1 MHYGFFNQPD
11 NTKVYRRVDKIDIP
25 DLVSAG
31 LDKYITVFGIRV
43 LADPEVSDH
52 KILHVGAV
60 LAELLDV
67 RQRGRPSNQDLVETL
82 HYRNAYLVVLD
93 SDERIEELFQRLPPA
108 YECHLFI
115 IPEIGYSIQPGG
127 VREKDCPDGIRRVET
142 FPTTSYSSGGGGKK
156 KNRNNYHH
164 QFKLP
169 SDVRAAGTGNP
180 YNPNRND
187 FLVDKTVGYIA
198 YFLIHAGYPTNFP
211 ANSEQ
216 GRALEQAFH
225 DSIRNKWFQNN
236 EFDCDDDCQ
245 RMEFQAWAF
254 TSALGHDSCSCRENG
269 QWKLCTEKE
278 MMTADPALYATL
290 TQGIKQPDGHYTSS
304 AVLY

>member
-1 MHYGFFNQPD
+1 MADAGISVEHMPYPLSLASPPSVSVSVVSASPAQQQSLSASSSLISTSSLSSPLMSSFSSFSILHALAQRRNCEQWNFPVAMHYGFFNQPD

-156 KNRNNYHH
+156 KNR
-164 QFKLP
+164 
-169 SDVRAAGTGNP
+169 
-180 YNPNRND
+180 
-187 FLVDKTVGYIA
+187 
-198 YFLIHAGYPTNFP
+198 
-211 ANSEQ
+211 
-216 GRALEQAFH
+216 
-225 DSIRNKWFQNN
+225 
-236 EFDCDDDCQ
+236 
-245 RMEFQAWAF
+245 
-254 TSALGHDSCSCRENG
+254 
-269 QWKLCTEKE
+269 
-278 MMTADPALYATL
+278 
-290 TQGIKQPDGHYTSS
+290 
-304 AVLY
+304 